1 MLKCKLVHMD
11 VFLLMQAL
19 IEDLVGEASAKAV
32 PILRL
37 RGGPEILPL
46 AHAL

>member
-1 MLKCKLVHMD
+1 MSACLT
-11 VFLLMQAL
+11 QAL
-19 IEDLVGEASAKAV
+19 IKDLVGEASAKAV

-37 RGGPEILPL
+37 RAGPQILPL